1 MDVMPRKRNRRKN
14 TTSTSQRLLE
24 AAAEARSQAS
34 LLPPG
39 RLRRELLHKA
49 REAETAAHINEWLT
63 SPGLRP
69 PK

>member
-14 TTSTSQRLLE
+14 TTSTSRRLLE